1 MAYRSA
7 EEAWSALHSLRSSL
21 LLRCERYAALTIVKV
36 MLPDGV
42 DLMSM
47 EQSTDYQS
55 IGARCVN
62 HLTNKFMA
70 TMFSPS
76 RPFFRAGA
84 GRATQADLKKLN
96 MDESDLAQGLGK
108 IEREAV
114 ALLDRRG
121 QRPKLY
127 QIMRNLIVTGNA
139 LLCEEGDELRAM
151 GLKYYVVKRNCLGK
165 VITLVIKEEVLFD
178 ELDHKAQTELAG
190 MHNPDSKVCHYR
202 WIQWDNDKKK
212 YEMTQWVN
220 TTKLGPAFESRWSSE
235 DMPYHAL
242 AWDLTDEAD
251 YGTGLVEEYIG
262 ALEAC
267 SAMAEGVVDGA
278 VAGTE
283 MRWLVNPTGMTSA
296 GDFNKSRNGD
306 ALPGRPEDIDSV
318 TVGNAQSITVADTVL
333 TRYEQQLSQGFLL
346 FSGTV
351 RNAERVTAEEIRQQA
366 QELESAYGG
375 VYSMLGRMLQGPVAR
390 WLIRG
395 IDKELLKSDLT
406 YTVITGLDALSRGS
420 DLENLRLAL
429 TDLANLSALP
439 PDLVGRF
446 QYEKLVDFVGNGRGI
461 DLRSLMKSEDEY
473 KAWLD
478 QQAQQRVAEQA
489 AVNQS
494 KVLPEQGTQ

>member
-1 MAYRSA
+1 MAYHSG
-7 EEAWSALHSLRSSL
+7 EEAWTALHALRTTML
-21 LLRCERYAALTIVKV
+21 NRCERYAALTVVKV

-62 HLTNKFMA
+62 HLTNKFMS

-84 GRATQADLKKLN
+84 DTETKR
-96 MDESDLAQGLGK
+96 DLAKMDMTEDDLVQGLGK

-127 QIMRNLIVTGNA
+127 QTMRNLIITGNS
-139 LLCEEGDELRAM
+139 LLCEEGEELRTM
-151 GLKYYVVKRNCLGK
+151 GLKYYVVKRDCYGK
-165 VITLVIKEEVLFD
+165 VIHLVIREEIKFD
-178 ELDHKAQTELAG
+178 ELDKKVREELAG
-190 MHNPDSKVCHYR
+190 LHNDDTKVCHYR
-202 WIQWDNDKKK
+202 WVKWNGDNNK

-220 TTKLGPAFESRWSSE
+220 TTKLSESFDGRWSEE

-267 SAMAEGVVDGA
+267 SAMAEGVVDGS

-283 MRWLVNPTGMTSA
+283 MRWLVNPTGMTNA
-296 GDFNKSRNGD
+296 DDFNKSRNGD
-306 ALPGRPEDIDSV
+306 ALPGRPEDVNAI
-318 TVGNAQSITVADTVL
+318 TVGNAQSITVADSVL
-333 TRYEQQLSQGFLL
+333 SRYEKQLAEGFLL

-351 RNAERVTAEEIRQQA
+351 RDAERVTAEEIRIQA
-366 QELESAYGG
+366 QELESSYGG
-375 VYSMLGRMLQGPVAR
+375 VYSMLGRQLQGPVAR
-390 WLIRG
+390 WLIKG
-395 IDKELLKSDLT
+395 IDKNLLKQGLSF
-406 YTVITGLDALSRGS
+406 TVITGLDALSRGS

-429 TDLANLSALP
+429 GDLAALSQLP
-439 PDLVGRF
+439 PDLIGRF
-446 QYEKLVDFVGNGRGI
+446 EYQKLAAYVGNGRNI
-461 DLRSLMKSEDEY
+461 DLLALMKSEDDY
-473 KAWLD
+473 NAWLD
-478 QQAQQRVAEQA
+478 KQAQQRVAEQA
-489 AVNQS
+489 AVNQT
-494 KVLPEQGTQ
+494 KVQSQQGM

>member
-1 MAYRSA
+1 MKYATA
-7 EEAWSALHSLRSSL
+7 EQAWTALHSLRSGL
-21 LLRCERYAALTIVKV
+21 LQRCERYAALTVVKV

-62 HLTNKFMA
+62 HLTNKFMS

-84 GRATQADLKKLN
+84 GKKTKADLAKVD
-96 MDESDLAQGLGK
+96 MTETDLVQGLGK

-127 QIMRNLIVTGNA
+127 QILRNLIITGNG
-139 LLCEEGDELRAM
+139 LLCEEGEELRAM
-151 GLKYYVVKRNCLGK
+151 GLKYYVVKRNSVGK
-165 VITLVIKEEVLFD
+165 VITLVIKEDVLFD
-178 ELDHKAQTELAG
+178 ELEQRAQAELSG
-190 MHNPDSKVCHYR
+190 LYSDDSKVSHYR
-202 WIQWDNDKKK
+202 WIKWVDGK

-220 TTKLGPAFESRWSSE
+220 THKLSNTFDGRWSEE
-235 DMPYHAL
+235 DLPYHAL

-262 ALEAC
+262 ALEATSC
-267 SAMAEGVVDGA
+267 LAEGVVDGA

-283 MRWLVNPTGMTSA
+283 MRWMVNPTGMTSA
-296 GDFNKSRNGD
+296 EDFNKSRNGD
-306 ALPGRPEDIDSV
+306 ALPGRKEDVDSV
-318 TVGNAQSITVADTVL
+318 TVGNAQSITVADSVL
-333 TRYEQQLSQGFLL
+333 SRYEQQLSQAFLL
-346 FSGTV
+346 FTGTV
-351 RNAERVTAEEIRQQA
+351 RQAERVTAEEIRLQA
-366 QELESAYGG
+366 SELESAYGG
-375 VYSMLGRMLQGPVAR
+375 VYSMLGRQLQGPVAR

-395 IDKELLKSDLT
+395 IDPALLKSDLE

-420 DLENLRLAL
+420 DLESLRLAL
-429 TDLANLSALP
+429 GDLAQIAQLP
-439 PDLVGRF
+439 EELQGRLD
-446 QYEKLVDFVGNGRGI
+446 YEKVTDYVGNGRNI
-461 DLRSLMKSEDEY
+461 DLRALMKSPEAYQQWQE
-473 KAWLD
+473 
-478 QQAQQRVAEQA
+478 QQAEMRVAEQA

-494 KVLPEQGTQ
+494 KVLPEQGM